1 MKNSHKITALIILL
15 TTIISSGQEKL
26 KGNKDVTTVDRNIS
40 DFTIIEV
47 IDNLTVYLVYDEFQS
62 VTVEADSNLQNSIL
76 TEINNGTLTIRAS
89 DIIGRHKSLDIHL
102 KINKKI
108 SEINAYNKAEIIS
121 KKSLGIDDLTINS
134 FDDASLKLKLKLKNL
149 QINGKEK
156 SKLKLE
162 ILSDQTSI
170 KIENSCNLMA
180 EIDTKEIAIIGLDKA
195 ITSLKGTTDS
205 LDIEFSG
212 DSYYKGKDFK
222 AANASVKANNKSN
235 LYVYVTDDLNLYAKN
250 SSEVYLYGNPK
261 ITLHEFYDKALIR
274 KRELK

>member
-76 TEINNGTLTIRAS
+76 TEINNGTLTIRTS

-134 FDDASLKLKLKLKNL
+134 FDDASLKLKLKLKNI

-180 EIDTKEIAIIGLDKA
+180 EIDTKDIAIIGLDKA

>member
-26 KGNKDVTTVDRNIS
+26 KGNKDVTTIDRNIS